1 LTWERAASRLV
12 SSGGLLTILNE
23 SGASDVLSPLH
34 AVNGLAERLPG
45 LFVVVVG
52 TRAEAHIVQSLPA
65 TPSPTLPRSPRTS
78 ARVAFVILDPT
89 ETPQQGRVASRAIE
103 AAAGTRG
110 TEFVLLVAGRSAELL
125 GVDAGFEARLVA
137 RRLDLPAE
145 AVNPDAAYDVPG
157 TLSTDLED
165 RTLAALVEA
174 CPKKDTADL
183 VETLSPPKRS
193 GLLGNF
199 LGRGRDEAR
208 VGRGRPV
215 VLLGARFSPLS
226 TRELAEGLGQSGVEV
241 VGSVPGEGVRELPA
255 LGEGTV
261 VAVTDP
267 NLTAATRTAEER
279 GAKPVRT
286 LMPIGVDGTARFI
299 QDVAAEAGVR
309 ANELARARS
318 TWEDLEPL
326 RNRVRGKRIFFAGD
340 TGFEVPLARF
350 LADAGAVVLEVG
362 APRLDKRFLGAELQA
377 LGPDVDVVQSPDWR
391 GQIGRIDAT
400 RPDVVVASPGL
411 HVPLVARG
419 HLCRSPRDFLEAGI
433 HGYGGA
439 RRILEL
445 LVRTFDRAEAL
456 DSVNL

>member
-1 LTWERAASRLV
+1 M
-12 SSGGLLTILNE
+12 TILNE
-23 SGASDVLSPLH
+23 SGTSDVLSPLH

-45 LFVVVVG
+45 VLVVVVG

-65 TPSPTLPRSPRTS
+65 TPSPTLPRSPRIST
-78 ARVAFVILDPT
+78 RVAFVVLDPT
-89 ETPQQGRVASRAIE
+89 ETPQQGRVASRVIE
-103 AAAGTRG
+103 AAAGSRG
-110 TEFVLLVAGRSAELL
+110 TELVVLVTGRSAELL

-145 AVNPDAAYDVPG
+145 AVNPDASYDVPG

-183 VETLSPPKRS
+183 VEALSPPKRS

-208 VGRGRPV
+208 GDRSRPV
-215 VLLGARFSPLS
+215 VLLSAPFAPGS
-226 TRELAEGLGQSGVEV
+226 TRELSEGLARAGVEV
-241 VGSVPGEGVRELPA
+241 VGSVPGEKGSELPA

-261 VAVTDP
+261 IAVTDP
-267 NLTAATRTAEER
+267 NLTAAARAAGER
-279 GAKPVRT
+279 GAKVVRT

-299 QDVAAEAGVR
+299 QDVAAEAGAR
-309 ANELARARS
+309 ANELSRARS
-318 TWEDLEPL
+318 TWEELEPL

-340 TGFEVPLARF
+340 TGFELPLARF

-362 APRLDKRFLGAELQA
+362 APRLDRRFLGVELQA

-391 GQIGRIDAT
+391 GQIGRIDAA
-400 RPDVVVASPGL
+400 RPDVVVASSGL
-411 HVPLVARG
+411 HLPLVARG
-419 HLCRSPRDFLEAGI
+419 HLCRSSRDFLEAGI
-433 HGYGGA
+433 HGYRGA

-445 LVRTFDRAEAL
+445 LVRTFERAEAL

>member
-1 LTWERAASRLV
+1 M
-12 SSGGLLTILNE
+12 TILNE
-23 SGASDVLSPLH
+23 SGTSDVLSPLH

-45 LFVVVVG
+45 VLVVVVG
-52 TRAEAHIVQSLPA
+52 TRAEAHIVQSLPGA
-65 TPSPTLPRSPRTS
+65 PSPDLSYPPRST
-78 ARVAFVILDPT
+78 RVVFVVLSP
-89 ETPQQGRVASRAIE
+89 EEPQQQGRIASRVIE
-103 AAAGTRG
+103 AAAGLRG
-110 TEFVLLVAGRSAELL
+110 IGFVLLVAGRSAELL
-125 GVDAGFEARLVA
+125 GVDADFEARLVA

-145 AVNPDAAYDVPG
+145 AVDPDAPHDVPG

-165 RTLAALVEA
+165 RVLAALMSA
-174 CPKKDTADL
+174 CPKRRTSDL
-183 VETLSPPKRS
+183 VEAAFPTKRG
-193 GLLGNF
+193 GLLGGF

-208 VGRGRPV
+208 LVGRSRPV
-215 VLLGARFSPLS
+215 VLMGGSVSPD
-226 TRELAEGLGQSGVEV
+226 TARELATEFVRVGVEV
-241 VGSVPGEGVRELPA
+241 VGGVPGTGIRELPA

-261 VAVTDP
+261 VGVLDP
-267 NLTAATRTAEER
+267 NLATATRTAAER
-279 GAKPVRT
+279 GATVVRT
-286 LMPIGVDGTARFI
+286 LTPIGIDGTARFI
-299 QDVAAEAGVR
+299 HDVAAEAGSR

-318 TWEDLEPL
+318 VWEELESL
-326 RNRVRGKRIFFAGD
+326 RNRIRGKRIFFASD

-362 APRLDKRFLGAELQA
+362 APRLDRRSLATEIQA

-391 GQIGRIDAT
+391 GQMGRIDAA

-419 HLCRSPRDFLEAGI
+419 HLCRSPQDFLEAGI

-445 LVRTFDRAEAL
+445 LVRTFERAEAL